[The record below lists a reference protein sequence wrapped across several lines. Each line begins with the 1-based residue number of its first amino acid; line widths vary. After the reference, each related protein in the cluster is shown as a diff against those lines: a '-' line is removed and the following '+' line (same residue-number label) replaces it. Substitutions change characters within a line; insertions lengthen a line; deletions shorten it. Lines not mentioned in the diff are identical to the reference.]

1 MVDGEKIK
9 WMIQRKKR
17 LHYTEPLFQDDSW
30 NSENKELD

>member
-17 LHYTEPLFQDDSW
+17 LDYTDPRFQDILGTVKIKND
-30 NSENKELD
+30 